1 MYAASRE
8 ALSEARSAL
17 GSALDSVSAGDATA
31 TAAQTGAEL
40 FSIVSILDA
49 QRPLRNALADSSAS
63 PAART
68 ALADKLFG
76 GKVGE
81 ATQSVLHAAV
91 GRSWSAGRD
100 LTDSLVL
107 VAQESLLRA
116 ADDQDELDT
125 VEDELFRFGRIVA
138 GNPAL
143 EQALS
148 DRSKPASAVQE
159 LLSTLLH
166 GKVTAITEALA
177 KQAIGRLRGAPADSL
192 DALSHLAADWRQ
204 KAVALVRSATELT
217 TEQIDRLGATLE
229 RVYGKPVTVHVEI
242 DRELL
247 SGLVIRVGDE
257 VIDGSGA
264 GRLAALRK
272 TLK

>member
-8 ALSEARSAL
+8 ALSEAREAL
-17 GSALDSVSAGDATA
+17 GSALDSVSAGEATA
-31 TAAQTGAEL
+31 AAAQTGAEL
-40 FSIVSILDA
+40 FSVVSLLDG
-49 QRPLRNALADSSAS
+49 QRPLRNALADASAS
-63 PAART
+63 SEART

-81 ATQSVLHAAV
+81 PTLAVLRIA
-91 GRSWSAGRD
+91 AGRGWSVPRD
-100 LTDSLVL
+100 MTDSLVRL
-107 VAQESLLRA
+107 GQESLLRA
-116 ADDQDELDT
+116 ADDQDQLDT
-125 VEDELFRFGRIVA
+125 VEDELFRLGRIVA
-138 GNPAL
+138 GNASL

-159 LLSTLLH
+159 LLSKLLY

-177 KQAIGRLRGAPADSL
+177 KQAVGRLREAPAEAI
-192 DALSHLAADWRQ
+192 DALSHLAADRRQ

-217 TEQIDRLGATLE
+217 SEQVDRLGTTLE
-229 RVYGKPVTVHVEI
+229 GIYGKPVTVHVEI

-247 SGLVIRVGDE
+247 SGLVVRVGDE